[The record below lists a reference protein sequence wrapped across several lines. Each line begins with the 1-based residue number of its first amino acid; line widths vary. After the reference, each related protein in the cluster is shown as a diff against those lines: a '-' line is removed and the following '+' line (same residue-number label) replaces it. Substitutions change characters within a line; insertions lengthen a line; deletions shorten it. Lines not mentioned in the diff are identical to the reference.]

1 MVNPL
6 LLLLLSSTAGLQDPT
21 RPLTAMTAT
30 ADAPATSQAQQQQQT
45 PLRLQAI
52 FTGGHRPS
60 AIIDGRRYQTGDAVA
75 NYRLVRIRPDH
86 ILLEGL
92 GDPLTLTL
100 FPSLSTLSSQ

>member
-1 MVNPL
+1 MVNSL

-21 RPLTAMTAT
+21 RPLTPM
-30 ADAPATSQAQQQQQT
+30 ADAPATQQTQHQQQAQF
-45 PLRLQAI
+45 RLQAI
-52 FTGGHRPS
+52 FTGGNRPS

-86 ILLEGL
+86 ILLEGQ